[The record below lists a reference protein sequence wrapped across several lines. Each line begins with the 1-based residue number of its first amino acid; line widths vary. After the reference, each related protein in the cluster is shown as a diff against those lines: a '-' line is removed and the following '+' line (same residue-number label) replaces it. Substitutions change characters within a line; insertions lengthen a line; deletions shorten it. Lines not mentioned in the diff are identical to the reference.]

1 MVSTIIP
8 FEGVMNI
15 RDLGGMKTKDGRV
28 IKPGMLFRGSRLI
41 DATEKDKEQIAKSV
55 DLIVDFR
62 SEQEIIEQPDPDLE
76 GVTNIH
82 IPILDTMARG
92 VSREKKTDEAATR
105 GPSFATVE
113 DAIASMSRVYARFVE
128 SDFSRSQYA
137 AFMRHVIDGGYE
149 KVMWHCTA
157 GKDRTGFAAFLF
169 QKMFDIDDESIMEDY
184 VLTNQYIK
192 EDVDRIKD
200 GIRKR
205 EGSLTD
211 EQERALTSLFGA
223 EKAYLRTSIAKI
235 EELYGDFHNYLV
247 DGLRVTDE
255 EQEMLKERY
264 LTKA

>member
-82 IPILDTMARG
+82 IPILDTMA
-92 VSREKKTDEAATR
+92 
-105 GPSFATVE
+105 
-113 DAIASMSRVYARFVE
+113 FVE

-223 EKAYLRTSIAKI
+223 EEAYLKTSIAKI

-247 DGLRVTDE
+247 AACL
-255 EQEMLKERY
+255 L
-264 LTKA
+264 LTIRSGMKTCFRRMMFSV

>member
-1 MVSTIIP
+1 
-8 FEGVMNI
+8 
-15 RDLGGMKTKDGRV
+15 
-28 IKPGMLFRGSRLI
+28 
-41 DATEKDKEQIAKSV
+41 
-55 DLIVDFR
+55 
-62 SEQEIIEQPDPDLE
+62 
-76 GVTNIH
+76 
-82 IPILDTMARG
+82 
-92 VSREKKTDEAATR
+92 
-105 GPSFATVE
+105 
-113 DAIASMSRVYARFVE
+113 MSRVYARFVE

-211 EQERALTSLFGA
+211 KQERALTSLFGA
-223 EKAYLRTSIAKI
+223 EEAYLRTSIAKI

>member
-105 GPSFATVE
+105 GP
-113 DAIASMSRVYARFVE
+113 
-128 SDFSRSQYA
+128 
-137 AFMRHVIDGGYE
+137 
-149 KVMWHCTA
+149 
-157 GKDRTGFAAFLF
+157 
-169 QKMFDIDDESIMEDY
+169 
-184 VLTNQYIK
+184 
-192 EDVDRIKD
+192 
-200 GIRKR
+200 
-205 EGSLTD
+205 
-211 EQERALTSLFGA
+211 
-223 EKAYLRTSIAKI
+223 
-235 EELYGDFHNYLV
+235 
-247 DGLRVTDE
+247 
-255 EQEMLKERY
+255 
-264 LTKA
+264 